1 MSDRP
6 YGNDWPDD
14 EDEPESGDGRNVDDW
29 TWLGRLEIIGTSVVA
44 EIYASL
50 DRAIQEGIDVDDALD
65 KLEHI
70 AEIAKFSD
78 DEAYERYID
87 TIQAFSLVDR
97 LENVDLNEWNIVS
110 YGFPTAQQAL
120 ADLERTG
127 LTFIGGIAFDSGT
140 GEFFPLVRKSTP

>member
-6 YGNDWPDD
+6 FDNDWPDD
-14 EDEPESGDGRNVDDW
+14 DDSPDPSEGHDPEDW

-44 EIYASL
+44 EVYASL
-50 DRAIQEGIDVDDALD
+50 DRAIQEGIDVDTALD

-78 DEAYERYID
+78 DEAYERFID

-97 LENVDLNEWNIVS
+97 LENVDLNEWNVVS
-110 YGFPTAQQAL
+110 YGFPTAAGAL